1 MSKFGNVFVKSSD
14 NGNSQLVSNIN
25 AVKLKANTITG
36 ESMVLNQGIDVA
48 NATIRGGGKN

>member
-25 AVKLKANTITG
+25 AVKLKANMITG
-36 ESMVLNQGIDVA
+36 ESMILNQGIDVD